1 MIFNHINPHLMGSS
15 VGIDLDLDLKI
26 IYFYEE
32 KQDKNDKQNKL
43 QMR

>member
-1 MIFNHINPHLMGSS
+1 MGSS